1 MDHIF
6 FKVGLWSQNLL
17 YHNKLLVQSHNP
29 MSRNNNRQCEERSKR
44 NWYVCI
50 AGPDGGS
57 HTETHTHIFTELPS
71 ELPSACTSVFCS
83 MAISAS
89 RIFSTGISSLTALVD
104 SASLSRSL
112 FLWRSSCTATGAQ
125 EGPREG
131 EGKGGEESWGS
142 EKERGTG
149 GEGG

>member
-112 FLWRSSCTATGAQ
+112 FLWRSSCTAAGAQ
-125 EGPREG
+125 EGQTEGGDERVGEREG
-131 EGKGGEESWGS
+131 KRHRRGK
-142 EKERGTG
+142 
-149 GEGG
+149 